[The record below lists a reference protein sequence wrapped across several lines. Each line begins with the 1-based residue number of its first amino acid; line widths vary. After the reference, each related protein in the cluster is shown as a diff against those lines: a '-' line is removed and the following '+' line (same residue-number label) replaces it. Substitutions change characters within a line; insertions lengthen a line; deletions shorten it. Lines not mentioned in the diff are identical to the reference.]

1 MPFRQRSSVFQ
12 IDRDSLRKE
21 LGWENKTVIG
31 HVGRFDIPKN
41 HDRMLD
47 IFQQIASEKKDVML
61 CLVGPKEG
69 LYKEI
74 KEKTVQKGLEDKVYF
89 AGKQE
94 NIRRYLSAMDVFL
107 FPSVFEGVPFA
118 LIEAQANGLA
128 CVMSEAV
135 SEEAVVFPER
145 VRRLS
150 LDRDNIQWAA
160 AVMAMSSMNREAA
173 DLIKKRLS
181 DTHFNIETEA
191 KRLKDLYYHTR

>member
-1 MPFRQRSSVFQ
+1 
-12 IDRDSLRKE
+12 
-21 LGWENKTVIG
+21 
-31 HVGRFDIPKN
+31 
-41 HDRMLD
+41 
-47 IFQQIASEKKDVML
+47 ML

-150 LDRDNIQWAA
+150 LDRNNIQWAA

-173 DLIKKRLS
+173 DLIKMRLS
-181 DTHFNIETEA
+181 DAHFNIETEA

>member
-1 MPFRQRSSVFQ
+1 M
-12 IDRDSLRKE
+12 
-21 LGWENKTVIG
+21 IG

-47 IFQQIASEKKDVML
+47 IFQQIVSEKKDVML

-118 LIEAQANGLA
+118 LIEAQAN
-128 CVMSEAV
+128 
-135 SEEAVVFPER
+135 
-145 VRRLS
+145 
-150 LDRDNIQWAA
+150 
-160 AVMAMSSMNREAA
+160 
-173 DLIKKRLS
+173 DLP
-181 DTHFNIETEA
+181 A
-191 KRLKDLYYHTR
+191 

>member
-1 MPFRQRSSVFQ
+1 M
-12 IDRDSLRKE
+12 
-21 LGWENKTVIG
+21 
-31 HVGRFDIPKN
+31 
-41 HDRMLD
+41 
-47 IFQQIASEKKDVML
+47 
-61 CLVGPKEG
+61 
-69 LYKEI
+69 
-74 KEKTVQKGLEDKVYF
+74 QKGLEDKVYF

-94 NIRRYLSAMDVFL
+94 NIRRYLSAMDVFCFRL
-107 FPSVFEGVPFA
+107 FGVPFA

-135 SEEAVVFPER
+135 SEEAVIFPER

-173 DLIKKRLS
+173 DLIKMRLS
-181 DTHFNIETEA
+181 DAHFNIETEA

>member
-1 MPFRQRSSVFQ
+1 
-12 IDRDSLRKE
+12 
-21 LGWENKTVIG
+21 
-31 HVGRFDIPKN
+31 
-41 HDRMLD
+41 
-47 IFQQIASEKKDVML
+47 ML

-173 DLIKKRLS
+173 DLIKMRLS
-181 DTHFNIETEA
+181 DAHINIETEA